1 MDRRKFFKIASATG
15 AGLAAGSLVGKPF
28 ASAMPVS
35 SGQQPVKPATNIE
48 EALKIPRTKNSMP
61 GLYPGKVVKVFNL
74 QSVVNE
80 VPVESV
86 AYNMLAQSMLLLT
99 GTKDLKNAWRQFVGP
114 EEIIGLKVNPI
125 GGTLLSTSHAVVK
138 SVIKQMEEAGI
149 PRKNIVIWDRRGV
162 QLEEAGFGSQNY
174 PGIRILSTEYQE
186 NGSYYG
192 SDGKLLSEHRID
204 KDWYYWA
211 DCEQEYDAYT
221 LPAMVNAGK
230 YSYFTKVCT
239 QEVDKIINIPIMKNA
254 GAAVT
259 LCLKNLGF
267 GVITNTSRLHRDL
280 WAETCAQVCAFP
292 PIRDKVVLNIAD
304 GLIGCYDGGPGANPQ
319 FICQYNTI
327 LVGTDPVAVDR
338 IGHEII
344 IGRRIAEGRQQV
356 QQEVAPRGL
365 AKLQLAQEYGL
376 GIADI
381 DKIELIES

>member
-1 MDRRKFFKIASATG
+1 MDRRKFFRIASATG

-28 ASAMPVS
+28 AAAMPGW
-35 SGQQPVKPATNIE
+35 SGQQPAKPATNIE
-48 EALKIPRTKNSMP
+48 EALKIPRTKTSMP
-61 GLYPGKVVKVFNL
+61 GLYPGKVVKIFNPD
-74 QSVVNE
+74 SVVNE
-80 VPVESV
+80 TPVESV
-86 AYNMLAQSMLLLT
+86 AYDMLAQSMLLLT
-99 GTKDLKNAWRQFVGP
+99 GASNLKKAWRQFVGP
-114 EEIIGLKVNPI
+114 KEIIGLKVNPI

-149 PRKNIVIWDRRGV
+149 PKKNIVIWDRRGL
-162 QLEEAGFGSQNY
+162 QLEEAGFNAQNY
-174 PGIRILSTEYQE
+174 PGIKMLSTEYQE

-192 SDGKLLSEHRID
+192 ADGKLLSEHRID

-211 DCEQEYDAYT
+211 DCEQEYDDYT
-221 LPAMVNAGK
+221 LPFMVNGGK
-230 YSYFTKVCT
+230 YSYFSKVCT

-292 PIRDKVVLNIAD
+292 PIRDKVVLHIAD

-344 IGRRIAEGRQQV
+344 IGRRIAEGRQQS
-356 QQEVAPRGL
+356 QQEAAPRGL

-376 GIADI
+376 GVADI
-381 DKIELIES
+381 DKIQLIEN

>member
-1 MDRRKFFKIASATG
+1 MDRRKFFRIASATG

-28 ASAMPVS
+28 AAAMPGW
-35 SGQQPVKPATNIE
+35 SGQQPAKPATNIE

-61 GLYPGKVVKVFNL
+61 GLYPGKVVKIFNPD
-74 QSVVNE
+74 SVVNE
-80 VPVESV
+80 TPVESV
-86 AYNMLAQSMLLLT
+86 AYDMLAQSMLLLT
-99 GTKDLKNAWRQFVGP
+99 GASNLKKAWRQFVGP
-114 EEIIGLKVNPI
+114 KEIIGLKVNPI

-149 PRKNIVIWDRRGV
+149 PKKNIVIWDRRGL
-162 QLEEAGFGSQNY
+162 QLEEAGFNAQNY
-174 PGIRILSTEYQE
+174 PGIKMLSTEYQE

-192 SDGKLLSEHRID
+192 ADGKLLSEHRID

-211 DCEQEYDAYT
+211 DCEQEYDDYT
-221 LPAMVNAGK
+221 LPFMVNGGK
-230 YSYFTKVCT
+230 YSYFSKVCT

-292 PIRDKVVLNIAD
+292 PIRDKVVLHIAD

-344 IGRRIAEGRQQV
+344 IGRRIAEGRQQS
-356 QQEVAPRGL
+356 QQEAAPRGL

-376 GIADI
+376 GVADI
-381 DKIELIES
+381 DKIQLIEN